1 MYPRVKRV
9 LDVTLSVIGL
19 TALSPLILGLCA
31 IIRLTSPGPAL
42 FRQKR
47 IGKDGT
53 PFTILKLRTMRKDT
67 PGNVPT
73 HLMTDWEAYI
83 TPVGRFMRMLSLD
96 ELPQLINVI
105 RGDMSLVGPRPALW
119 NQYDLITAREAAGV
133 QALRPGLTGWAQI
146 NGRDTLTIPEKVRLD
161 AEYLR
166 RMSFAFDLRC
176 LLGTVFCVLRGKG
189 VVEGGTGEM
198 SHD

>member
-119 NQYDLITAREAAGV
+119 NQYDLIAAREAAGV